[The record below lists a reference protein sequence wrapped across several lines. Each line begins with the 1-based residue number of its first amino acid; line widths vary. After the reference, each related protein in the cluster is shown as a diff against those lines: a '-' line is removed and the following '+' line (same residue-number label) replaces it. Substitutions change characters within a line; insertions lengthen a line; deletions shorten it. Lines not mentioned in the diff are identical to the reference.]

1 MTAFAQACA
10 EHAALLEKLGA
21 LEEVVTY
28 VGEALATAISRG
40 NKVMLI
46 GNGGSA
52 TDADHL
58 AAEFTGRFQMDRAG
72 MPAMALT
79 TSAAALTAIANDYG
93 YESVFERQVEAFG
106 VPGDVLIAISTS
118 GNSESVNRAVALAR
132 DREIVTVALTGR
144 DGGTLARL
152 AEIIVLVPGDV
163 TARIQEMHL
172 LIGHTWCDT
181 VERAL
186 FGPAADDG
194 AQDQS

>member
-10 EHAALLEKLGA
+10 EHAALLAKMGA
-21 LEEVVTY
+21 LEDVVQY
-28 VGEALATAISRG
+28 VADQLIAAIARG

-79 TSAAALTAIANDYG
+79 TSTAALTAIANDYG

-118 GNSESVNRAVALAR
+118 GNSESVNRAVSLAR
-132 DREIVTVALTGR
+132 DREIVTVALAGR
-144 DGGTLARL
+144 DGGRL
-152 AEIIVLVPGDV
+152 VHVAEIPVIVPGEV

-172 LIGHTWCDT
+172 LIGHSWCDA
-181 VERAL
+181 VERAI
-186 FGPAADDG
+186 FG
-194 AQDQS
+194 AQDEV